1 MKINEVMKETGLTK
15 KSIYYYENE
24 GLISPKKDPWN
35 NYRIY
40 NDDDVRKLIQINIL
54 RRLDVPIKSISD
66 IINHEIPVKEILKE
80 QLILTNLKIN
90 NLYHNK
96 MIMNEL
102 IVKDVHD
109 KDFSPD
115 TLKEYNLKLNE
126 ITTGSGDLTREIVRI
141 FPGILGKLMAIFYSN
156 FLDVP
161 LDTDDKI
168 CAWKELI
175 KKLDD
180 MSEVEYPEDVKQ
192 IVDELY
198 NDMERNKL
206 DLPGDIDGCKVN
218 FVKPQSSPVLKE
230 SLEEYYINPQDQKK
244 IEGYYKLQNF
254 ILNCLSEFKEIGF
267 YIGIIN
273 ERYNKKQL

>member
-40 NDDDVRKLIQINIL
+40 TDDDVRKLIQINTL
-54 RRLDVPIKSISD
+54 RRLEVPIKSISD
-66 IINHEIPVKEILKE
+66 IIDHGIPVKEILKK
-80 QLILTNLKIN
+80 QLILTNQKIN
-90 NLYHNK
+90 NLYRNK

-102 IVKDVHD
+102 IVKDINK

-115 TLKEYNLKLNE
+115 TLKEYNLKLDN
-126 ITTGSGDLTREIVRI
+126 IMTGAGDLGREIVRM
-141 FPGILGKLMAIFYSN
+141 FPGVLGKLMAIFYSE
-156 FLDVP
+156 FLEVP
-161 LDTDDKI
+161 LDTNEKI
-168 CAWKELI
+168 SAWVELI

-180 MSEVEYPEDVKQ
+180 ISEVEYPEEIKQ

-198 NDMERNKL
+198 DDME
-206 DLPGDIDGCKVN
+206 CKRQDFLEN
-218 FVKPQSSPVLKE
+218 NDRSSNTFSKDQNSPI
-230 SLEEYYINPQDQKK
+230 LEETSEDYSVCSDEQKK
-244 IEGYYKLQNF
+244 IEGYYELQNF
-254 ILNCLSEFKEIGF
+254 ILSSLSEFKKIGF

-273 ERYNKKQL
+273 ERYKV